1 MESLSFPE
9 PLNGL
14 VKGLERRSLINFYGE
29 PGSGKTNI
37 CLLAALDCARKDGR
51 VLYIDSEGGFSVER
65 FRQLTPEWKN
75 LLERVNIV
83 EPKTFEEQGKLIRGL
98 GKHDADLIIIDSM
111 VALYRLEY
119 ADRMNEKKSGKK
131 EIDLVMEANR
141 ELSKQL
147 SLLSAVSREKNI
159 PVLITTHTFRH
170 WDKGTNELVG
180 GDAMKY
186 WSKTIV
192 LLEKTGRMS
201 ERRATVIKHR
211 HVPELGQAK
220 FDITQNGI
228 KPSGFRI
235 F

>member
-1 MESLSFPE
+1 MDISVPE

-14 VKGLERRSLINFYGE
+14 IKGLERKSLINFYGG
-29 PGSGKTNI
+29 PGTGKTNI
-37 CLLAALDCARKDGR
+37 CLLAALDCARKGGR
-51 VLYIDSEGGFSVER
+51 IIYIDSEGSFSAER
-65 FRQLTPEWKN
+65 FRQLTPEWKPFMD
-75 LLERVNIV
+75 RIQIM
-83 EPKTFEEQGKLIRGL
+83 EPKTFEEQGRVIRGL
-98 GKHDADLIIIDSM
+98 GKHQADLVIVDSM

-119 ADRMNEKKSGKK
+119 ADRMDETKNGRK

-147 SLLSAVSREKNI
+147 SLLSALAREKDI

-180 GDAMKY
+180 GDAIRY

-192 LLEKTGRMS
+192 FLEKTGRMS
-201 ERRATVIKHR
+201 ERRATVMKHR

-220 FDITQNGI
+220 FDIVQNGI

>member
-1 MESLSFPE
+1 MNLSLPE

-29 PGSGKTNI
+29 PGSGKTNV
-37 CLLAALDCARKDGR
+37 CLLAALDCAKKGGKI
-51 VLYIDSEGGFSVER
+51 LYIDSEGGFSVER
-65 FRQLTPEWKN
+65 FRQLTPEWKTH
-75 LLERVNIV
+75 LDRIKII
-83 EPKTFEEQGKLIRGL
+83 EPKTFEEQGKLIRSL
-98 GKHDADLIIIDSM
+98 GRQSADLVIVDSM

-119 ADRMNEKKSGKK
+119 ADRMDERKNRKK

-147 SLLSAVSREKNI
+147 SLLSALSREKGI

-180 GDAMKY
+180 GDAIRY

-211 HVPELGQAK
+211 HVPEMGQAK
-220 FDITQNGI
+220 FDIAQNGI

>member
-1 MESLSFPE
+1 MDLSLPE
-9 PLNGL
+9 PLEGL
-14 VKGLERRSLINFYGE
+14 VKGLERKSLINFYGE
-29 PGSGKTNI
+29 PGSGKTNV
-37 CLLAALDCARKDGR
+37 CLMAALDCARKGGK
-51 VLYIDSEGGFSVER
+51 VLYVDSEGGFSAER
-65 FRQLTPEWKN
+65 FRQLTPEWKTH
-75 LLERVNIV
+75 LEKIRII
-83 EPKTFEEQGKLIRGL
+83 EPKTFDEQGKLIRSL
-98 GKHDADLIIIDSM
+98 GKDEADLVIVDSM

-119 ADRMNEKKSGKK
+119 ADRMDEKKNGKK
-131 EIDLVMEANR
+131 DIDLVMEANR

-147 SLLSAVSREKNI
+147 SLLSALSREKDI

-180 GDAMKY
+180 GDAIRY

-220 FDITQNGI
+220 FDIVQNGI

>member
-1 MESLSFPE
+1 
-9 PLNGL
+9 
-14 VKGLERRSLINFYGE
+14 FYGE

-37 CLLAALDCARKDGR
+37 CLMAALDCAKKDGKI
-51 VLYIDSEGGFSVER
+51 LYIDSEGGFSAER
-65 FRQLTPEWKN
+65 FKQLTPEWKTH
-75 LLERVNIV
+75 LDKIKII

-98 GKHDADLIIIDSM
+98 GKHDADLIIVDSM

-119 ADRMNEKKSGKK
+119 ADRMCKKNDGKK
-131 EIDLVMEANR
+131 NIDLVMEANR

-147 SLLSAVSREKNI
+147 SLLSAISREKGI

-180 GDAMKY
+180 GDAIRY
-186 WSKTIV
+186 WSKIIV

-201 ERRATVIKHR
+201 ERRATVIKHQY
-211 HVPELGQAK
+211 VPELGQAK
-220 FDITQNGI
+220 FDLTQNGI